1 MEITGPWALE
11 SLTSDFEVGLRGGYR
26 ECFPE
31 NNEDWKRH
39 KKECKKLKEMQL
51 GSNSSFESTSIISQ
65 SSRTVASS
73 EKPVEISVI
82 DSNDEVIEEISK
94 ESSMSL

>member
-1 MEITGPWALE
+1 
-11 SLTSDFEVGLRGGYR
+11 
-26 ECFPE
+26 
-31 NNEDWKRH
+31 
-39 KKECKKLKEMQL
+39 MQL
-51 GSNSSFESTSIISQ
+51 GSNSSFENTSIISQ

-73 EKPVEISVI
+73 EQPVEISVI